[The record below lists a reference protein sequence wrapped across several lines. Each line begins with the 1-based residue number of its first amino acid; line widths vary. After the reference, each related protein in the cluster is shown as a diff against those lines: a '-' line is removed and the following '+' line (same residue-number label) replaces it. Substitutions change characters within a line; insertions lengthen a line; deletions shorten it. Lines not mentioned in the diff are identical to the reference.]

1 MKLHVVVV
9 CRAFDWENDHR
20 LRPMVSK
27 NHAQI
32 EVAEFSLDEVRTV
45 LAAERFSVEPDCLM
59 ARGSAPRR

>member
-1 MKLHVVVV
+1 
-9 CRAFDWENDHR
+9 
-20 LRPMVSK
+20 MVSK